1 MSALITCGA
10 LIVAELGYNK
20 LIRNK
25 ICIDNEGVNSRV
37 EVRNYPTK
45 IVPRVF
51 RKRNQDIIV
60 VDKNNAIVK
69 PVTMPD
75 GSGACYQ
82 TDSLIDC
89 RLYAR
94 YNYYST
100 SNLDCALMRKT

>member
-10 LIVAELGYNK
+10 LIVTQLGYNK
-20 LIRNK
+20 LIRNQ
-25 ICIDNEGVNSRV
+25 ICIDN
-37 EVRNYPTK
+37 VRNYLTE